1 MLAFTYVRELFAI
14 TVVVKKWRQYLL
26 GHHFI
31 VLTEHRSLKE
41 LTTQVVQTPEQQLYL
56 SYLSRLM
63 GIQY

>member
-14 TVVVKKWRQYLL
+14 TVVVKKWWQYLL

-31 VLTEHRSLKE
+31 VLTEHRNLKE
-41 LTTQVVQTPEQQLYL
+41 LTAQVVQTPEQQLYL
-56 SYLSRLM
+56 SRLM